1 MWVFLLVQELNDT
14 KKKKGIIICCIF
26 SVAMWLL
33 NTAKKNAMRS
43 AVSPGL
49 LESYRY

>member
-1 MWVFLLVQELNDT
+1 MQELND

-33 NTAKKNAMRS
+33 NTAKKKCHAFCCQPRLARKLQVLKGDNR
-43 AVSPGL
+43 
-49 LESYRY
+49 